1 MPKILVSDKLSEQG
15 QAILEKAPGLK
26 VDVKSGL
33 PPEELRK
40 IIGEYDGLIIRSAT
54 KVTKDIL
61 EAATNLKVVGRAG
74 IGVDNVDLDA
84 ATKKGVVVMNTPSGN
99 ATTTAEH
106 AIAMMFSI
114 SRQIP
119 QATSSIRGGK
129 WEKNKFLGRELT
141 NKFLGVVGVGNIGR
155 IVVDRALGLKM
166 RVLGFD
172 PFLSKEAAEK
182 LGVELVELPELFKRA
197 DYITIHVPLMEK
209 TKNLIDKAAFQQM
222 KKGVFIINCA
232 RGGIVNEKDLE
243 WAIKEGIVGG
253 VALDVFEQEPP
264 PADHPLLKMEQVIF
278 TPHLGAATT
287 EAQENV
293 AVEVAEQIA
302 DFFTTGTIRNAVN
315 FPSMSG
321 ETLKILQ
328 PYILLAEKLGLLQGQ
343 MASKLPTEVSIEYRG
358 DINGFNLAPVTQSLL
373 KGLLTPMTSDVN
385 VNYVNAAMIAKEKG
399 LKVVES
405 KVSGHQDF
413 TSLIT
418 VTLKNGTEQK
428 RVSGTI
434 FGKTNPRIV
443 QINDFYLEALPE
455 GTILVVHNHDRP
467 GVIGAIGTLL
477 GSKKINISRMQLG
490 LEKGKDEAIALYNVE
505 GDVTSAVVQELEKL
519 PNIISVKK
527 VVL

>member
-1 MPKILVSDKLSEQG
+1 MPRILVSDKLSDQG
-15 QAILEKAPGLK
+15 LAILEKAPGLK
-26 VDVKSGL
+26 VETKSGL
-33 PPEELRK
+33 APEELRK
-40 IIGEYDGLIIRSAT
+40 IIGDYDGLIIRSAT
-54 KVTKDIL
+54 KVTKELLD
-61 EAATNLKVVGRAG
+61 AAGNLKVVGRAG
-74 IGVDNVDLDA
+74 IGVDNVDLEA

-106 AIAMMFSI
+106 AIAMMFAV

-119 QATSSIRGGK
+119 QATGSIRGGK
-129 WEKNKFLGRELT
+129 WEKNKFMGRELT
-141 NKFLGVVGVGNIGR
+141 NKHLGVVGVGNIGR
-155 IVVDRALGLKM
+155 IVADRAIGLKM
-166 RVLGFD
+166 RVLGYD
-172 PFLSKEAAEK
+172 PFLSKDAAEK
-182 LGVELVELPELFKRA
+182 LGLELVDLPELFKRS
-197 DYITIHVPLMEK
+197 DYISVHVPLMEK
-209 TKNLIDKAAFQQM
+209 TRNLIDKAAFQQM

-232 RGGIVNEKDLE
+232 RGGIVNERDLE

-253 VALDVFEQEPP
+253 AALDVFEQEPP
-264 PADHPLLKMEQVIF
+264 PADHPLLSMDQVIF
-278 TPHLGAATT
+278 TPHLGAATA

-293 AVEVAEQIA
+293 AVEVAEQVA

-321 ETLKILQ
+321 ETLKLLQ

-343 MASKLPTEVSIEYRG
+343 MASRLPSEVSIEYRG
-358 DINGFNLAPVTQSLL
+358 DINSFNLAPVTQSLL
-373 KGLLTPMTSDVN
+373 KGLLTPMASDVS
-385 VNYVNAAMIAKEKG
+385 VNYVNAAVIAKEKG

-413 TSLIT
+413 ASLIT
-418 VTLKNGTEQK
+418 VTLKNGSDQK

-455 GTILVVHNHDRP
+455 GTILVIHNHDKP

-477 GSKKINISRMQLG
+477 GVKKINISRMQLG

-505 GDVTSAVVQELEKL
+505 GDVTPQVVAELEKL

>member
-1 MPKILVSDKLSEQG
+1 MPKILVSDKLSDQG
-15 QAILEKAPGLK
+15 LAILKEAKGLE
-26 VDVKSGL
+26 VVVKTGL
-33 PPEELRK
+33 PPDELK
-40 IIGEYDGLIIRSAT
+40 KEIGAYDGLIIRSAT
-54 KVTKDIL
+54 KVTKEIA
-61 EAATNLKVVGRAG
+61 EAGTNLKVIGRAG
-74 IGVDNVDLDA
+74 IGVDNVDLEA
-84 ATKKGVVVMNTPSGN
+84 ATKKGIVVMNTPSGN

-106 AIAMMFSI
+106 AVAMMFAI

-119 QATSSIRGGK
+119 QATGSIRGGK

-166 RVLGFD
+166 RVLGYD

-182 LGVELVELPELFKRA
+182 LGIELVDLPDLFKRS
-197 DYITIHVPLMEK
+197 DYITVHVPLMEK
-209 TKNLIDKAAFQQM
+209 TKGLIDKAAFQQM

-253 VALDVFEQEPP
+253 AALDVFEQEPP
-264 PADHPLLKMEQVIF
+264 PPDHPLLKLDQVIF
-278 TPHLGAATT
+278 TPHLGAATS

-293 AVEVAEQIA
+293 AIEVAEQVA
-302 DFFTTGTIRNAVN
+302 DFFSTGTIRNAVN

-321 ETLKILQ
+321 EMLKTLQ
-328 PYILLAEKLGLLQGQ
+328 PYILLAEKLGSLQGQ
-343 MASKLPTEVSIEYRG
+343 LTTKLPSEVLIEYRG
-358 DINGFNLAPVTQSLL
+358 EINAYNLAPVTQSLL
-373 KGLLTPMTSDVN
+373 KGLLTPMADDVS
-385 VNYVNAAMIAKEKG
+385 VNYVNAAVIAKEKG

-405 KVSGHQDF
+405 KVRGNEDF
-413 TSLIT
+413 VSLIS
-418 VTLKNGTEQK
+418 VTLKNGSES
-428 RVSGTI
+428 RRISGTI

-455 GTILVVHNHDRP
+455 GTILVIHNHDKP
-467 GVIGAIGTLL
+467 GVIGAIGTFL
-477 GSKKINISRMQLG
+477 GKSNINISRMQLG
-490 LEKGKDEAIALYNVE
+490 LEKGKAEAIALYNVE
-505 GDVTSAVVQELEKL
+505 GDVTPKIVAELEKL